1 MSLPPGP
8 RLPTAFQTAWFLAGE
23 LGFLRR
29 SAARFGPVFRT
40 RIAWLGDLVIVSDP
54 ALVKQVFT
62 GDAATLH
69 AGEGNRILEPIV
81 GSTSVL
87 LLDEARHLRQRKLML
102 PPFHGERMRVYGD
115 AIAAEAER
123 ELERW
128 PVGEPFALHEPMQ
141 TITLRVILRAVFGV
155 DDPARMAQF
164 EHLLRDM
171 LEIGVTI
178 TTIPPLRRNLG
189 RFSPWA
195 RFVRRRE
202 LVDAA
207 LYEEIARRRE
217 DPELAER
224 PDVLSLLLQAR
235 DEDTG
240 EPLSDAELRDELLTL
255 LVAGHETTATA
266 LAWAFERILR
276 TPHVHDRLR
285 ADLEDDA
292 YLDAVVK
299 ETLRSRP
306 VLDFA
311 MRRVTQP
318 YELGGW
324 ELPAGTTIGSSI
336 LLMHDRP
343 DLYPEP
349 GEFRPER
356 FLDGR
361 TDTYAWIPFGGG
373 IRRCLGAAFA
383 GYEMRV
389 VLRTILSRCELR
401 AADPRPERRRR
412 RAITF
417 VPGRGTRVV
426 LERRVLPAEL
436 GDHEPVAQ
444 VESVAVE

>member
-8 RLPTAFQTAWFLAGE
+8 RLPTAVQTAWFLADE

-81 GSTSVL
+81 GPTSVL

-115 AIAAEAER
+115 AIAAETAR
-123 ELERW
+123 EIERW
-128 PVGEPFALHEPMQ
+128 PEGEPFALHESMQ
-141 TITLRVILRAVFGV
+141 TITLRVILRAVFGL

-171 LEIGVTI
+171 LEIGVTV

-195 RFVRRRE
+195 RFVRRRD

-207 LYEEIARRRE
+207 LYDEIARRRE
-217 DPELAER
+217 DPDLAER

-240 EPLSDAELRDELLTL
+240 EPLTDAELRDELLTL

-276 TPHVHDRLR
+276 TPQVHERLR
-285 ADLEDDA
+285 ADLDDDA
-292 YLDAVVK
+292 YFDAVVK

-311 MRRVTQP
+311 MRRLTRS
-318 YELGGW
+318 YELGGF

-349 GEFRPER
+349 AEFRPER

-361 TDTYAWIPFGGG
+361 ADTYAWIPFGGG

-389 VLRTILSRCELR
+389 VLRTILLRCELR

-417 VPGRGTRVV
+417 VPGRGARVV
-426 LERRVLPAEL
+426 STQLSH
-436 GDHEPVAQ
+436 HEPIAEIEGVAAQ
-444 VESVAVE
+444 